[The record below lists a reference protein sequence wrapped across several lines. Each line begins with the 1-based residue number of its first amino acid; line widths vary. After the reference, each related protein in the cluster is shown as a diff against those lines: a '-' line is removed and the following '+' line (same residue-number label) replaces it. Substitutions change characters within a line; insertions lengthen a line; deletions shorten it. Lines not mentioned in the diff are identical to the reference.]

1 MKLALKLHPGS
12 PATAVMQ
19 IAVEIARSDKGRL
32 SLRYIANGPI
42 SRLRIPHPAAPNRAD
57 DLWRST
63 CFEAFIRTPDG
74 RGYCELNFSPSSQW
88 AAYHFTSY
96 REGMRDIEGVAT
108 PQISTLKTAS
118 EFELKVLLDLAEC
131 VDRSRVETWQIG
143 LAAVIEASDSKT
155 AYWALAHPPGKPD
168 FHHADGFACQLSIAE
183 PS

>member
-19 IAVEIARSDKGRL
+19 IAVEIARAEHGRL
-32 SLRYIANGPI
+32 SLRYLANGPI
-42 SRLRIPHPAAPNRAD
+42 SRLRLPHPAAPVRTD

-63 CFEAFIRTPDG
+63 CFEAFIRRPDG

-88 AAYHFTSY
+88 AAYRFTSY
-96 REGMRDIEGVAT
+96 REGMSNIDDVAP
-108 PQISTLKTAS
+108 PQISTSKTAA
-118 EFELKVLLDLAEC
+118 EFELKVLLDLGE
-131 VDRSRVETWQIG
+131 DRDRFGVETWQIG
-143 LAAVIEASDSKT
+143 LSAVIEDSDGVT